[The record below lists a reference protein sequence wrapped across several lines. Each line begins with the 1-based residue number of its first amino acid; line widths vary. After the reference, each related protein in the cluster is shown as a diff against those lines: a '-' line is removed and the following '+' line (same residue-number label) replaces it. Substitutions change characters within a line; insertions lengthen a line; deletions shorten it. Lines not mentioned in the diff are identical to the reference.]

1 MMNLFMR
8 SRMCMSGIP
17 CGLMVVM
24 QMNCYSL
31 VQNRDGVHNIVS
43 AASRIVRTQTHRE
56 DVRLPFCG
64 VPIMQEQKKYRSVP
78 NVPKPLPIRNAN
90 TAALE
95 SSNHKQKSKPPVSKP
110 KRLGRLLTRIT
121 NTNTTRKTNIHF

>member
-1 MMNLFMR
+1 MR
-8 SRMCMSGIP
+8 CIVYG
-17 CGLMVVM
+17 GLMAAMLMNSEIVV
-24 QMNCYSL
+24 QS
-31 VQNRDGVHNIVS
+31 RDGVHNIVS
-43 AASRIVRTQTHRE
+43 DVSRIAQIQTHRE

-95 SSNHKQKSKPPVSKP
+95 NSNHKQKLKPPVSKP
-110 KRLGRLLTRIT
+110 KRLGRLSTRIT

>member
-1 MMNLFMR
+1 
-8 SRMCMSGIP
+8 MSGIP

-31 VQNRDGVHNIVS
+31 VQNRDGVCFIVH
-43 AASRIVRTQTHRE
+43 AVILNVPTQTQLV
-56 DVRLPFCG
+56 DVHLASQTVKYG
-64 VPIMQEQKKYRSVP
+64 LEQKRFRSVP
-78 NVPKPLPIRNAN
+78 SVPKPLPIRNAG